1 MQQPYINQGQPPVH
15 GYDAQNQQ
23 FPQQPQ
29 YGQTP

>member
-1 MQQPYINQGQPPVH
+1 MQQYQGQPPVH